1 MRSATFFLDATR
13 RGADGN
19 GRIRFFFFDAA
30 RRSLTRS
37 LAHPPPRAQSV
48 SAYFEYDGTASLD
61 EPAFVHLQFITWI
74 DGNGN
79 GNGDENERSAR
90 CVTLRA
96 PTTSSAV
103 AYARAVHAPTASL
116 LAARR
121 LVLEAHQDDTRRVG
135 AGSSASSRKNTGA
148 SVARIEKCV
157 SRVAEAFSGE
167 SFSSSPA
174 PFPEALVPFAEA
186 MYHLRRGPMLG
197 VGFGHDDE
205 KTTARLAFLGAS
217 HDFAY
222 RSLVPSVY
230 AFVGENGAPVRSGAP
245 SPGTENVFLFGEGAF
260 AKLPALDLALAPRAA
275 IVVDHGAFG
284 AFGWVGRDVGFEP
297 GEASGD
303 ATTTTTSM
311 DANANA
317 TREAA
322 VEAVTSLATRLA
334 RGSRSGSRPDT
345 AGGTSTANTSVFP
358 APPSLVAAEGSSAA
372 RRVVCRLAPAHR
384 DAPHEQDARFPPVR
398 GTSLEAR
405 RAFAARAPPTEEL
418 TFFQWM
424 RGLGVDAPVT
434 PWAPWR

>member
-1 MRSATFFLDATR
+1 M
-13 RGADGN
+13 
-19 GRIRFFFFDAA
+19 
-30 RRSLTRS
+30 
-37 LAHPPPRAQSV
+37 
-48 SAYFEYDGTASLD
+48 
-61 EPAFVHLQFITWI
+61 HLQFITWI
-74 DGNGN
+74 
-79 GNGDENERSAR
+79 GDENERSAR
-90 CVTLRA
+90 CVTLRVS
-96 PTTSSAV
+96 TTSSAV
-103 AYARAVHAPTASL
+103 AYARAVHLPTASL

-121 LVLEAHQDDTRRVG
+121 LVLEAHEDDTLRVG

-157 SRVAEAFSGE
+157 SRVAEAFSAGAD
-167 SFSSSPA
+167 SSPA

-205 KTTARLAFLGAS
+205 KTTARLAFLFAS
-217 HDFAY
+217 HDVAY
-222 RSLVPSVY
+222 RSLAPVVY
-230 AFVGENGAPVRSGAP
+230 AWNGERNVRSGSP
-245 SPGTENVFLFGEGAF
+245 FPGTENVFGEEPFF
-260 AKLPALDLALAPRAA
+260 AKLPALDLALAPHSA
-275 IVVDHGAFG
+275 IVVDHGLFG
-284 AFGWVGRDVGFEP
+284 AFGWVGRDVGVEP

-303 ATTTTTSM
+303 ATTTTTSSG
-311 DANANA
+311 ANANA

-334 RGSRSGSRPDT
+334 RGSRSGSRSDT
-345 AGGTSTANTSVFP
+345 AGGNSTANTSVFP